1 MLPKM
6 ADITCAELKERQNN
20 NEILN
25 IVDVRETYEYDAI
38 NMGALNIPLGLLP
51 HKLSELAQFKNQEL
65 IIHCKSGRRSDNAK
79 KFLEQQGFSNV
90 RNLLG
95 GIDEY
100 SITA

>member
-1 MLPKM
+1 M
-6 ADITCAELKERQNN
+6 ADITCAELKERKNN
-20 NEILN
+20 NESLN
-25 IVDVRETYEYDAI
+25 IIDVRETYEYDAV

-51 HKLSELAQFKNQEL
+51 HKLDQIEQFKNEEL

-79 KFLEQQGFSNV
+79 KFLEQNGYTNV

-100 SITA
+100 VITE

>member
-1 MLPKM
+1 M

>member
-1 MLPKM
+1 M
-6 ADITCAELKERQNN
+6 ADITCAELKERQNK
-20 NEILN
+20 NEVLN
-25 IVDVRETYEYDAI
+25 IVDVRETYEYEAI

-51 HKLSELAQFKNQEL
+51 HKLDELAAFKNQEL